1 MQRIAIFASGSGTNA
16 QRLMEHFATNP
27 VAQVVLVV
35 SDQPKAGVIQ
45 RAWDM
50 GVPSYLFG
58 AAQLR
63 DGTLLRELRDQ
74 RIDLLVLAGFMRL
87 IPAELVQA
95 FPQRILNIHPA
106 LLPKYGGKGMYGM
119 HVHRAV
125 IAAGETES
133 GITIHY
139 VNERYDEGEQLLQVK
154 CPVLPDDTPESL
166 AERIHGLEH
175 AHYPGV
181 VERVVGRTGVLPVS
195 A

>member
-1 MQRIAIFASGSGTNA
+1 MQRIAILASGSGTNA
-16 QRLMEHFATNP
+16 QRLMEHFATNST
-27 VAQVVLVV
+27 ARVVLVG
-35 SDQPKAGVIQ
+35 SDQSKAGVLQ

-50 GVPSYLFG
+50 GVPSYVFNG
-58 AAQLR
+58 AQLR
-63 DGTLLRELRDQ
+63 DGTLLRELQGQ

-87 IPAELVQA
+87 IPADLVQA

-119 HVHRAV
+119 HVHNAV
-125 IAAGETES
+125 IAARESES

-139 VNERYDEGEQLLQVK
+139 VNERYDEGEHLLQAK
-154 CPVLPDDTPESL
+154 CPVLPSDTPESL

-181 VERVVGRTGVLPVS
+181 VERVVDGLGTV
-195 A
+195 